1 MKYYV
6 VEVTNNGQ
14 LLKGEKDGK
23 VIEYGGVSI
32 NGYDTLNDAIASF
45 HGKLSTNMKSNL
57 CETELVMVIDEDGAV
72 YKSEK
77 VVGKYVEYVEPI
89 AEEKPIEEEVEEVA
103 E

>member
-14 LLKGEKDGK
+14 KLKGEADGK
-23 VIEYGGVSI
+23 VVEYGGVSI
-32 NGYDTLNDAIASF
+32 NSYDSEQDAVASF
-45 HGKLSTNMKSNL
+45 HNKLSTNMKSNL
-57 CETELVMVIDEDGAV
+57 CATELVMVIDENGLPI
-72 YKSEK
+72 KTEK

-89 AEEKPIEEEVEEVA
+89 AEEVEEVT